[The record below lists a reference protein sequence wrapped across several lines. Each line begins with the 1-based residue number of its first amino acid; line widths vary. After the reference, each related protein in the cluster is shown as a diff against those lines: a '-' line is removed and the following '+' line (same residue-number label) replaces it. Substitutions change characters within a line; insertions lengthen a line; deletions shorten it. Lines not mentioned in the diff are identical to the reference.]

1 MVTNETTLAL
11 ALREA
16 LRPLWRQLNVH
27 KTLSTGKLGVLVY
40 LAEHG
45 AATSSTL
52 ASVEKISP
60 QAIAT
65 AVRELEGL
73 GLITRTPDDQD
84 RRRVWI
90 DLTEAGRE
98 RLARERSTGNT
109 WLEQAVTERLTA
121 DERELLESVVPLLR
135 KLTSDMPGA

>member
-1 MVTNETTLAL
+1 MVTNEAALAS

-16 LRPLWRQLNVH
+16 LRPLWRQLNVR
-27 KTLSTGKLGVLVY
+27 KTLSTGKLGVLAY

-52 ASVEKISP
+52 ATVEKISP

-65 AVRELEGL
+65 AVRELENL
-73 GLITRTPDDQD
+73 GLITRTPDDRD

-90 DLTEAGRE
+90 DLTEAGRKRLTEE
-98 RLARERSTGNT
+98 RTIGNE
-109 WLEQAVTERLTA
+109 WLQDAVTQRLTA
-121 DERELLESVVPLLR
+121 DERDLLRSAVPLLR
-135 KLTSDMPGA
+135 KLTEDKAGE

>member
-1 MVTNETTLAL
+1 MATNETLAL

-27 KTLSTGKLGVLVY
+27 KTLSTGKLGVLAY

-52 ASVEKISP
+52 AAVEKISP

-73 GLITRTPDDQD
+73 GLITRTPDEQD

-98 RLARERSTGNT
+98 RLALERSTGNV
-109 WLEQAVTERLTA
+109 WLEQAVAERLTA
-121 DERELLESVVPLLR
+121 EERELLESVVPLLR
-135 KLTSDMPGA
+135 KLTVDTPRA

>member
-1 MVTNETTLAL
+1 MVTNEATVAL

-16 LRPLWRQLNVH
+16 LRPLWRRLNAQ
-27 KTLSTGKLGVLVY
+27 KTLSTGKLGVLAY

-52 ASVEKISP
+52 ASVERISP

-90 DLTEAGRE
+90 DLTDAGRE
-98 RLARERSTGNT
+98 RLALERSTGNS
-109 WLEQAVTERLTA
+109 WLEQAVSERLTA
-121 DERELLESVVPLLR
+121 EERELLKSVVPLLQ
-135 KLTSDMPGA
+135 KLTVDTPRA

>member
-1 MVTNETTLAL
+1 MVTNEATLAL

-16 LRPLWRQLNVH
+16 LRPLWRRLNAQ
-27 KTLSTGKLGVLVY
+27 KTLSIGKVGVLTY

-73 GLITRTPDDQD
+73 GLLTRTPDDQD

-98 RLARERSTGNT
+98 RLALERSTGNA

-121 DERELLESVVPLLR
+121 EERELLESVVPLLR
-135 KLTSDMPGA
+135 KLTVDTPRA